1 VALQSIGLNR
11 PYADDQADDMMGE
24 AEALACFDE
33 WVAAFVKQVTDKG
46 QVAGTAEA
54 EKGAKSTTNV

>member
-1 VALQSIGLNR
+1 MPTIRLT
-11 PYADDQADDMMGE
+11 MGE

-33 WVAAFVKQVTDKG
+33 WVAHFAKHVTEKG
-46 QVAGTAEA
+46 LVPGTAEA